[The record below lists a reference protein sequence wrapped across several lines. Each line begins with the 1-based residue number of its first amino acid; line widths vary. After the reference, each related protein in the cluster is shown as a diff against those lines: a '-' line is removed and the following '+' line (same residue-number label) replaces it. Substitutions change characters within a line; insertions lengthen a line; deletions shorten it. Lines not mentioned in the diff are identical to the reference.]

1 MDEPTESLLL
11 RRISSGLAKT
21 FNGFFCK
28 QLVAQLQVVA
38 LTDLPGRKKAGNFG
52 GEHPLHQ
59 DFDRL
64 GGGRGF
70 VLDGKAHV
78 QVRFVMNV
86 TGLWSTIYMSVK
98 VASIR
103 MEYSPK

>member
-1 MDEPTESLLL
+1 MALAARRRHNSPARGLRYVAQASSPASSARRSEQGPRHGEPVMDEPTESLLL

-59 DFDRL
+59 DFDR
-64 GGGRGF
+64 
-70 VLDGKAHV
+70 
-78 QVRFVMNV
+78 
-86 TGLWSTIYMSVK
+86 
-98 VASIR
+98 
-103 MEYSPK
+103 